1 MKKVKFFLVSLLIV
15 LILNNLGVL
24 VYGYFS
30 LRQSNIS
37 LDNGTFSQVMV
48 NENKSIIYEDYTLK
62 NWTSNKLEQNGIN
75 EVMIELKDV
84 NCRKLNKS
92 YANFVCY
99 LQSKIN
105 SIAEIEIGSIF
116 GDKIDYPISKDYMS
130 KICKSGFSCE
140 IVKLGGKV
148 FFIIRFIDGLEPE
161 NLFTTSVYEVELK
174 EEQIHIIESMKQS
187 NELYKRN
194 YPETFTHYYS
204 TPKLII
210 LSIIFIFIEVFMI
223 VYLMGKLSKRH
234 KSKTGDGSMS

>member
-1 MKKVKFFLVSLLIV
+1 MKKIKNFLISLLIV
-15 LILNNLGVL
+15 LMLNYLGVL

-37 LDNGTFSQVMV
+37 IDNGTFSQVMV

-62 NWTSNKLEQNGIN
+62 NWTSNKLGQNKIN

-92 YANFVCY
+92 YANLVCY
-99 LQSKIN
+99 LQSKSN
-105 SIAEIEIGSIF
+105 SIAEIKISSIY
-116 GDKIDYPISKDYMS
+116 GDKLDYPISKEYMS

-140 IVKLGGKV
+140 IVKLSGKH

-161 NLFTTSVYEVELK
+161 NLFTTSVYKAELE

-194 YPETFTHYYS
+194 YPETFTHYFS
-204 TPKLII
+204 TPKLIV
-210 LSIIFIFIEVFMI
+210 LSIILMLIEVFVI
-223 VYLMGKLSKRH
+223 VYLMEKLSKRYK
-234 KSKTGDGSMS
+234 KSIRGRLA